1 MNSPKFFFELN
12 IGDIFVSGRGSL
24 SGSKWVKYSSRTV
37 RLYDENG
44 VRPGAFYF
52 KDDEHIEWTG
62 ENIYSFK
69 HIIREAARKHE
80 LKSCAPSI

>member
-12 IGDIFVSGRGSL
+12 IGDIFFRETLHDTSQ
-24 SGSKWVKYSSRTV
+24 WVKYSTRTARYYEDGKV
-37 RLYDENG
+37 
-44 VRPGAFYF
+44 VPGASYLT
-52 KDDEHIEWTG
+52 DDDRILWTG